1 MFNNMDILANGLLVL
16 FALASLISNVYW
28 LRFATLTGSVAA
40 LLYYLFFIDTIQ
52 WHYLVFAVVFIGANF
67 HKMWRL
73 HQAKSYLHFSQNELL
88 LHQQVFSDLSPEHYM
103 ALMKIAV
110 WRDVHAGEVLIKRGE
125 SVAYLSLIFKGI
137 VKVDVGSNHYIQ
149 IRDGQF
155 IGEMS
160 YVSGNPGS
168 GTVVAQEQS
177 ILVEWP
183 QVVLKEMISQNN
195 VIGNCFQTLFNA
207 DLMKKLGD

>member
-1 MFNNMDILANGLLVL
+1 MFNNMDILANSLLVL
-16 FALASLISNVYW
+16 FALASLVSNVYW
-28 LRFATLTGSVAA
+28 LGLSTLTGSIAA
-40 LLYYLFFIDTIQ
+40 LLYYLFFIDAIQ
-52 WHYLVFAVVFIGANF
+52 WHYVVFAVIFIGVNVY
-67 HKMWRL
+67 KMWHL

-103 ALMKIAV
+103 TLMKIAV
-110 WRDVHAGEVLIKRGE
+110 WRDVHAGEVLIKQGE
-125 SVAYLSLIFKGI
+125 SVAYLSLVFKGI
-137 VKVDVGSNHYIQ
+137 VKVDMGSNHYIQ

-168 GTVVAQEQS
+168 GTVIAEEQS
-177 ILVEWP
+177 LLVEWP
-183 QVVLKEMISQNN
+183 QVVLKEMVSQNN